1 MNSTANM
8 SADRAVESVQ
18 DAKIRAVIGDNRCF
32 MPTQLAIE
40 TVRACN
46 AKCIMCPSTVMQ
58 RPKGFMRKEVHETIL
73 SKISRWGA
81 PISLITHAGVGEP
94 LLDKMLEERI
104 KHEKEVFPNAQINVY
119 TNGGLLDEERAL
131 KLIASGV
138 DVVSFSVNGFHKETY
153 EAVMKIPRDTTYE
166 NVERFCRL
174 KKQMGSNVGI
184 CVSLIKTDLC
194 SQQEIEEYKQYW
206 NTKNVKVLTPPWISW
221 GNFFEHSVSGHKLP
235 CFFIWKSMVFDYDGT
250 VKRCCEDYDS
260 QYPMGNIMTQEPSE
274 IFNSPRMQ
282 QQRNDQLSGIF
293 TYPDI
298 CKNCIETFEPAKDFW
313 NSSPPLYSERKPK
326 QSGLE
331 SKMISVLD
339 TSVCDNNLG
348 NWIIMDS
355 VDKYLHQIFP
365 SEFFIRLPYLENIG
379 TEAVKYIK
387 SSEFTFFGG
396 TNSLSSE
403 MEKYK
408 QIGIDHTN
416 YEQIKRIVLFG
427 VGWWQYQGAIS
438 SHTQQILKHCLHPS
452 VYHSVRDSYSKN
464 KLAAIGINNVLVTG
478 CPTLWQLTEEHC
490 RQIPRNKAENV
501 LLAFT
506 NYSQDKSDSELF
518 NIVQNRY
525 KNIFVWV
532 QGPEDLEYA
541 KSFGGKINILP
552 PRLDALDE
560 LLSSDI
566 ELDCV
571 GTRCHAGIRAMQF
584 KRRTIIIGIDN
595 RAIEMQRDF
604 NLPVVPRNNL
614 NALSKIIDGEFET
627 KLNIPFD
634 AIKQWVRQFSAND
647 ILEIEKP
654 TMPDRQNL
662 SVKPVSRVFG
672 LDRGRAIDRFYIEKF
687 LEQNKKSITGNV
699 LEIGGDDYTK
709 AYGQNVLKSDV
720 LNAVKGQNVTIVGD
734 LTNQDCLPENYFN
747 CIILTQTLNFIYDVK
762 NTIKNAIRALKPGGT
777 LLITTAGISQIS
789 RYDMDRWGDYWRFTS
804 KSLQKMFAEFLPA
817 ESFEVKAHG
826 NVAIAKAF
834 LDGLA
839 IEDIDKQLFE
849 YDDNDYQVVLTVR
862 ATKPVANVNQINIF
876 GEQSRLCDTN
886 YYKPQHQKDNNCT
899 ELAIPDNATLQDL
912 KGIKNVALK
921 TRFGNWKIKFGDL
934 TIYCYDLLSFYNAFK
949 DIFYHQI
956 YDFESNADCPTVID
970 GGGHI
975 GLFTLYVKCKYPG
988 AKITVFEPDGRSLEL
1003 LRKNL
1008 TANGITDVKIV
1019 EAGLYKENTTLSF
1032 GSDNSD
1038 GSSIFAENRNLSINV
1053 VRLSD
1058 YIQSPVDFVKLNI
1071 EGAELDV
1078 ISEISS
1084 LLCNINELVF
1094 EYHGFSEIGQ
1104 NLHKILPILADAGFR
1119 YMIHDFD
1126 SETNPATKPPFKLR
1140 EDTRYFLL
1148 VCAKK
1153 LFSPVKHNLPIAKMS
1168 AVPQQPVILL
1178 YHRIADE
1185 PMDYQLLCT
1194 SPENFESH
1202 LKTLS
1207 QNYRVIRLAELLDE
1221 IKNNRFVPNT
1231 IALTFDDG
1239 YADNFTNAL
1248 PLLEK
1253 YKIPATIFVT
1263 SGMVGSDR
1271 LFWWDAMDEIF
1282 LKNIQLPDRLRMEDN
1297 CGVIEWDL
1305 STIEK
1310 RIETH
1315 DEICGIFR
1323 DKPAEKIYA
1332 IVNQLWFWA
1341 GLKEKQPLSRRA
1353 VNKQELLKL
1362 SQSEFVDIG
1371 SHTVLHSKLSALSPM
1386 QQDFELSQSA
1396 EQLKEIIHKPV
1407 NMISYPFGGADDF
1420 NPATKQIA
1428 RKCGYSA
1435 GIANVQSDLCGNIDM
1450 FALPRRLVRNWTG
1463 EQFGDWLKS
1472 ENKRTLEA
1480 QTVAARKANVLKYI
1494 SKFSVNSAFSAAKN

>member
-1 MNSTANM
+1 FDYLAKEGFKLALFGYGSEHLSPQARQFCHPAIFGRDMYEIYS
-8 SADRAVESVQ
+8 R
-18 DAKIRAVIGDNRCF
+18 AKIVLNRHINISGEYANNMRLYEATGCGALLVTDTKKNLNELFAVGREIDAYSSSQHCAELLRDYLNNQEKLAVI
-32 MPTQLAIE
+32 
-40 TVRACN
+40 
-46 AKCIMCPSTVMQ
+46 AK
-58 RPKGFMRKEVHETIL
+58 
-73 SKISRWGA
+73 
-81 PISLITHAGVGEP
+81 AG
-94 LLDKMLEERI
+94 R
-104 KHEKEVFPNAQINVY
+104 Q
-119 TNGGLLDEERAL
+119 
-131 KLIASGV
+131 
-138 DVVSFSVNGFHKETY
+138 
-153 EAVMKIPRDTTYE
+153 
-166 NVERFCRL
+166 
-174 KKQMGSNVGI
+174 
-184 CVSLIKTDLC
+184 KT
-194 SQQEIEEYKQYW
+194 
-206 NTKNVKVLTPPWISW
+206 LT
-221 GNFFEHSVSGHKLP
+221 EHSYINRMAELVSV
-235 CFFIWKSMVFDYDGT
+235 I
-250 VKRCCEDYDS
+250 
-260 QYPMGNIMTQEPSE
+260 
-274 IFNSPRMQ
+274 
-282 QQRNDQLSGIF
+282 
-293 TYPDI
+293 
-298 CKNCIETFEPAKDFW
+298 
-313 NSSPPLYSERKPK
+313 
-326 QSGLE
+326 
-331 SKMISVLD
+331 
-339 TSVCDNNLG
+339 
-348 NWIIMDS
+348 
-355 VDKYLHQIFP
+355 DKYL
-365 SEFFIRLPYLENIG
+365 
-379 TEAVKYIK
+379 KK
-387 SSEFTFFGG
+387 SSVQSE
-396 TNSLSSE
+396 SS
-403 MEKYK
+403 
-408 QIGIDHTN
+408 
-416 YEQIKRIVLFG
+416 
-427 VGWWQYQGAIS
+427 IS
-438 SHTQQILKHCLHPS
+438 
-452 VYHSVRDSYSKN
+452 
-464 KLAAIGINNVLVTG
+464 IN
-478 CPTLWQLTEEHC
+478 
-490 RQIPRNKAENV
+490 
-501 LLAFT
+501 
-506 NYSQDKSDSELF
+506 
-518 NIVQNRY
+518 
-525 KNIFVWV
+525 
-532 QGPEDLEYA
+532 
-541 KSFGGKINILP
+541 
-552 PRLDALDE
+552 
-560 LLSSDI
+560 
-566 ELDCV
+566 
-571 GTRCHAGIRAMQF
+571 
-584 KRRTIIIGIDN
+584 
-595 RAIEMQRDF
+595 
-604 NLPVVPRNNL
+604 
-614 NALSKIIDGEFET
+614 
-627 KLNIPFD
+627 
-634 AIKQWVRQFSAND
+634 
-647 ILEIEKP
+647 
-654 TMPDRQNL
+654 
-662 SVKPVSRVFG
+662 PVSRVFG

-709 AYGQNVLKSDV
+709 AYGQNVVKSDV

-734 LTNQDCLPENYFN
+734 LTNRDCLPENYFN
-747 CIILTQTLNFIYDVK
+747 SIILTQTLNFIYDVK
-762 NTIKNAIRALKPGGT
+762 NTIKNAIRALRPGGT

-817 ESFEVKAHG
+817 ESFDVKAHG

-876 GEQSRLCDTN
+876 GEQSRPCDTN

-921 TRFGNWKIKFGDL
+921 TRFGNWKIKFGDI

-949 DIFYHQI
+949 DIFYHRI

-1038 GSSIFAENRNLSINV
+1038 GSSIFAKNRDLSINV

-1148 VCAKK
+1148 VCAKR
-1153 LFSPVKHNLPIAKMS
+1153 LFSPVKHNLPIAKML

-1271 LFWWDAMDEIF
+1271 LFWWDAMEEIF
-1282 LKNIQLPDRLRMEDN
+1282 LKNIQLPDKLRMEDN
-1297 CGVIEWDL
+1297 CGIIEWDL

-1341 GLKEKQPLSRRA
+1341 GLKEKQPS
-1353 VNKQELLKL
+1353 
-1362 SQSEFVDIG
+1362 S
-1371 SHTVLHSKLSALSPM
+1371 
-1386 QQDFELSQSA
+1386 
-1396 EQLKEIIHKPV
+1396 
-1407 NMISYPFGGADDF
+1407 
-1420 NPATKQIA
+1420 
-1428 RKCGYSA
+1428 
-1435 GIANVQSDLCGNIDM
+1435 
-1450 FALPRRLVRNWTG
+1450 
-1463 EQFGDWLKS
+1463 
-1472 ENKRTLEA
+1472 
-1480 QTVAARKANVLKYI
+1480 
-1494 SKFSVNSAFSAAKN
+1494 